1 MYSIL
6 VLLQRPA
13 RRLPEEGEDAPAD
26 EAAASSPA
34 AIGAAKTTSRRR
46 KGGKAA
52 TADGDHAEEAR
63 IDAALGDDE
72 EHRRRKPAPRQPRL
86 APTGEPS
93 KTMLFVANLPFSV
106 DDKALSDLFSG
117 LGIQPKYAKVITKP
131 SYSNKHPPR
140 SKGFGFVEVNN
151 EDEQKAALEKLAG
164 HKIEEREITVT
175 VGKERVTAENGDVAA
190 PSA

>member
-1 MYSIL
+1 M
-6 VLLQRPA
+6 QRPA

-26 EAAASSPA
+26 EAAATNA
-34 AIGAAKTTSRRR
+34 ATTNGAPSKTSRRR
-46 KGGKAA
+46 KGGKTANAA
-52 TADGDHAEEAR
+52 TTESGDNAEEAR

-72 EHRRRKPAPRQPRL
+72 EHRRRKPAPKQPRL

-106 DDKALSDLFSG
+106 DDAALAELFGG

-151 EDEQKAALEKLAG
+151 EDEQKMALEKLAG
-164 HKIEEREITVT
+164 KKIEEREITVT
-175 VGKERVTAENGDVAA
+175 VGKERVPVEEQAAAA
-190 PSA
+190 PSSSA